1 MRLFMPGLCAAALDR
16 RMRNLALSIVA
27 ALILPLGAAAAEQV
41 EVPSGDV
48 KLRAILYRPAGA
60 GPFPAVVA
68 LHTCDGLDASL
79 VTSSGGGEAPIDQR
93 YREWAEHLTAAG
105 FAVLFPDSFG
115 SRGLSPQCH
124 LRQVPVRASRTRSND
139 ANAARHWLQAQP
151 FVIADRV
158 SLLGWSHGATTALW
172 AVRRRAGLLHDTT
185 PDFRSAVALYPNCQ
199 RSGNSAWS
207 ARIPTLILIGRAD
220 DWTPAGACE
229 QMVADARGRSAGALI
244 VVYPG
249 AYHDFDRA
257 DLPLHERTGIRNA
270 PNPAGRVHIGT
281 DAAART
287 DAFKRVLEWFAR

>member
-1 MRLFMPGLCAAALDR
+1 
-16 RMRNLALSIVA
+16 MRNLLISIAA
-27 ALILPLGAAAAEQV
+27 ALILAVGAAAAAEQV

-68 LHTCDGLDASL
+68 LHTCDGLGASL
-79 VTSSGGGEAPIDQR
+79 ASGPGGSETPIDQR

-115 SRGLSPQCH
+115 SRGVGSQCH
-124 LRQVPVRASRTRSND
+124 LRQVPIRASRTRSND
-139 ANAARHWLQAQP
+139 ATAARHWLQTQP
-151 FVIADRV
+151 WVIADRV
-158 SLLGWSHGATTALW
+158 SLLGWSHGGSTALW
-172 AVRRRAGLLHDTT
+172 AVRRRTSPAHNKT

-220 DWTPAGACE
+220 DWTSASACE
-229 QMVADARGRSAGALI
+229 QMVAGARGRSAGTLI

-257 DLPLHERTGIRNA
+257 DLPLHERIGIRNS

-281 DAAART
+281 DAAARA